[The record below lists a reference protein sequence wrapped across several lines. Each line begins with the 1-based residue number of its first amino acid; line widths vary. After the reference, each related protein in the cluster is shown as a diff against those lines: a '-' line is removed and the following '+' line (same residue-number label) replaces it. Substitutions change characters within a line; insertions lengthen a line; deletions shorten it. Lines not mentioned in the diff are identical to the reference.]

1 MLIARVVI
9 RNRTLKTLEC
19 RGPKF
24 HAIQIAAQALK
35 RFDQVSHDHICCRFR
50 HCDALCLVPD
60 VAASSGLRGGTRSCS
75 RKTATTRTFETG
87 LAVRSPQL
95 RSGDAV
101 SVPDFTS
108 TTAVGDSI

>member
-35 RFDQVSHDHICCRFR
+35 CFDQVSHDHICCRFR
-50 HCDALCLVPD
+50 HAMPFVLYPTLQL
-60 VAASSGLRGGTRSCS
+60 LRVKR
-75 RKTATTRTFETG
+75 RH
-87 LAVRSPQL
+87 AVLFPEDRDYSH
-95 RSGDAV
+95 V
-101 SVPDFTS
+101 
-108 TTAVGDSI
+108 